1 MRLTIYPGQAQR
13 LAALMR
19 AALVLAALVLT
30 ALVLTAQ
37 RMAALI
43 LAALMPRQQKERAG
57 RGPLGEA
64 ENSRVSQERRRVP

>member
-1 MRLTIYPGQAQR
+1 M
-13 LAALMR
+13 
-19 AALVLAALVLT
+19 AALVLA